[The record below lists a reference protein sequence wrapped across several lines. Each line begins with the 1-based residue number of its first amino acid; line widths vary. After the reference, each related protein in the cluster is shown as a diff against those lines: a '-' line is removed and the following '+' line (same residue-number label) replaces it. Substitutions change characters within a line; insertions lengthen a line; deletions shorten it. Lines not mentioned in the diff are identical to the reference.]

1 MDSTWKRESS
11 DHSNLIKQ
19 LKAFYFRV
27 QVGMQTSGISD
38 ALTSLSSHLNLLQK
52 TTDPDT
58 LPVQLLKFSQSLQSN
73 TKLAEFFLVQFM
85 NYIESTIDLEGNLD
99 NIKETIR
106 YLLPCINVALKN
118 QSKEQIQ
125 SNLLKDDFFP
135 NLYRSMVDTF
145 RKESMYQEASIT
157 DILNYQNTKDRIV
170 KAHIVRMNQED
181 SKRTFQEAF
190 GDCGNIASLYLI
202 YVWQIYMIYEIRK
215 ENFILSSIHSLTQA
229 MEKSGKYI
237 VVVPYKDLKKM
248 ALTDPFSP
256 AGRYHNI
263 LTQTDKVAARHPI
276 PDLDFE
282 WTDFQISVLHP
293 NGVAF
298 LTNSAAWKDS
308 LRKISSTIESL
319 EVKRCLRFSPA
330 LGSTFALPLKCGTN
344 THQEVEGVSFIRVR
358 VVRVTQTT
366 CGLYGIDNGSFH
378 QCKARDL
385 VLLPASIIN
394 LPPCGRLAR
403 LPVVPSPASSSV
415 APALCLVAALAQH
428 TALVPNLSQADIQ
441 QASLWLQVAEL
452 NLPTL
457 HFLKALTCQP
467 ASQHL
472 LPIVASVVVDHLL
485 RLTDGNQPSQ
495 KVIVLLVSI
504 LTLIMKKS
512 SKISLIL
519 ARRGLFT
526 ALCEAALTWGCQ
538 EVWQC
543 IKVLCG
549 RKQLIREFLSHNTR
563 AAHLEGP
570 LRNPKPHQPW
580 KARSPDLHDTSPTVV
595 QMANLTTPDYNW
607 DLKMR
612 ATFPSPQLV
621 QNPCPGKWCWDKD
634 EVLSSHTS
642 VLERGRH
649 LGVKTDLTCHILQ
662 ERNVSSIC
670 SDTLLQIILGM
681 LNTHL
686 GGKIYIGL
694 NQFGVVEGIKMTRVQ
709 QDCFLLGF
717 CKIVTSDIYPSLL
730 PCDSVAHFVPVQQ
743 PDAASPQSEF
753 PYYVIILTI
762 QPEPKQVYFPKDH
775 SEKVYMRDGGVTLT
789 LHGSRR
795 AELLSKTHVW
805 AEELEQQVREEKQA
819 LLQLA
824 LDRSHQ
830 H

>member
-1 MDSTWKRESS
+1 
-11 DHSNLIKQ
+11 
-19 LKAFYFRV
+19 
-27 QVGMQTSGISD
+27 
-38 ALTSLSSHLNLLQK
+38 
-52 TTDPDT
+52 
-58 LPVQLLKFSQSLQSN
+58 
-73 TKLAEFFLVQFM
+73 
-85 NYIESTIDLEGNLD
+85 
-99 NIKETIR
+99 
-106 YLLPCINVALKN
+106 
-118 QSKEQIQ
+118 
-125 SNLLKDDFFP
+125 
-135 NLYRSMVDTF
+135 
-145 RKESMYQEASIT
+145 
-157 DILNYQNTKDRIV
+157 
-170 KAHIVRMNQED
+170 
-181 SKRTFQEAF
+181 
-190 GDCGNIASLYLI
+190 
-202 YVWQIYMIYEIRK
+202 
-215 ENFILSSIHSLTQA
+215 

-330 LGSTFALPLKCGTN
+330 LGSTFALPLK
-344 THQEVEGVSFIRVR
+344 
-358 VVRVTQTT
+358 
-366 CGLYGIDNGSFH
+366 
-378 QCKARDL
+378 
-385 VLLPASIIN
+385 
-394 LPPCGRLAR
+394 
-403 LPVVPSPASSSV
+403 
-415 APALCLVAALAQH
+415 
-428 TALVPNLSQADIQ
+428 
-441 QASLWLQVAEL
+441 
-452 NLPTL
+452 
-457 HFLKALTCQP
+457 
-467 ASQHL
+467 
-472 LPIVASVVVDHLL
+472 
-485 RLTDGNQPSQ
+485 
-495 KVIVLLVSI
+495 
-504 LTLIMKKS
+504 
-512 SKISLIL
+512 
-519 ARRGLFT
+519 
-526 ALCEAALTWGCQ
+526 
-538 EVWQC
+538 
-543 IKVLCG
+543 
-549 RKQLIREFLSHNTR
+549 
-563 AAHLEGP
+563 
-570 LRNPKPHQPW
+570 
-580 KARSPDLHDTSPTVV
+580 
-595 QMANLTTPDYNW
+595 
-607 DLKMR
+607 
-612 ATFPSPQLV
+612 
-621 QNPCPGKWCWDKD
+621 
-634 EVLSSHTS
+634 
-642 VLERGRH
+642 
-649 LGVKTDLTCHILQ
+649 
-662 ERNVSSIC
+662 
-670 SDTLLQIILGM
+670 IILGM